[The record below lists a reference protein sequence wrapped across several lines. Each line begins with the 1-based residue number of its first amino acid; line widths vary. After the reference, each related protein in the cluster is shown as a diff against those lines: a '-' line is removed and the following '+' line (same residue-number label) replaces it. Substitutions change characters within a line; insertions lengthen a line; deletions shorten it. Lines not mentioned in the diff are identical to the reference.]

1 MGELVDKAKGVA
13 NSLAGKAKQAV
24 ADQTND
30 PELKAEGAA
39 QDAKGAAQNFKGEV
53 KGALGDKF

>member
-1 MGELVDKAKGVA
+1 M
-13 NSLAGKAKQAV
+13 

-39 QDAKGAAQNFKGEV
+39 QDAKGAAQNLKGKV